1 MRNRLINLTFIAL
14 LSCCTTTLGCSDDEE
29 PADAGTPQ
37 QDTGSDSSADV
48 APMTWADT
56 MLRVTEVTITQPS
69 GVGSILTGIINSEIR
84 AENIH
89 ILIELSDFAATTGA
103 TTCSLHGDAGE
114 YDETDS
120 EYEFSG
126 TSDEAAADI
135 TADGSF
141 SNSELAEVDFPI
153 RFTVNPVCD
162 GGDCPNDQCRTDADC
177 TETGFSCDVDGD
189 GRCFQMV
196 ILPLHDVEFDG
207 TLTATSGEFVVQG
220 GNMDGLILKTDADEM
235 LINLGGSTRILTEI
249 LGEANMDCPAGA
261 DPLTGWCI
269 TAVLNAEQVNN
280 E

>member
-1 MRNRLINLTFIAL
+1 MRNQLVNLMFIGFFI
-14 LSCCTTTLGCSDDEE
+14 CCSTTLGCSDDDDQ
-29 PADAGTPQ
+29 PTDTGTP
-37 QDTGSDSSADV
+37 DTGSDSSADV

-89 ILIELSDFAATTGA
+89 ILVELSDFAVTTGA
-103 TTCSLHGDAGE
+103 TTCTLHGDAGD
-114 YDETDS
+114 YNETSS
-120 EYEFSG
+120 EYEFTG
-126 TSDEAAADI
+126 TSDEVAADMS
-135 TADGSF
+135 ADGSF
-141 SNSELAEVDFPI
+141 SNSELAGVDFPI

-162 GGDCPNDQCRTDADC
+162 GGDCPNDECRTDADC
-177 TETGFSCDVDGD
+177 TETGFSCDLDGD

-196 ILPLHDVEFDG
+196 ILPLHDVEFDA
-207 TLTATSGEFVVQG
+207 TLITTSGEFAIQG
-220 GNMDGLILKTDADEM
+220 GTMDGLILKSDADDM

-269 TAVLNAEQVNN
+269 SAVLNAEQVNN